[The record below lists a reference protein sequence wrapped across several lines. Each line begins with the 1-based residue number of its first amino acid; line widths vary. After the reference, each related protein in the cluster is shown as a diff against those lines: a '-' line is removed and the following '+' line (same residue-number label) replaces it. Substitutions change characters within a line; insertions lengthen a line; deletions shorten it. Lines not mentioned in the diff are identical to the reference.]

1 MHDHVQITYDRFGDV
16 VLQSRGIPTDQN
28 YIWYGLAVI
37 IGEYFFLVFL
47 TALALKYL
55 RVEPTPPPPIIAP
68 FIEEEYTEEEAP
80 NDVIPPSEIFV
91 NNMSLQMIDA
101 DLTSQLSA
109 KYGSSKTNPRSPH
122 SLKSF
127 RHKKIQEIPF
137 EPISFSFKD
146 VWYTVVTKE
155 KEELDLLKGV
165 SGYFEPGTLTALM
178 GSSGAGKTTLL
189 DVLSGRKNTG
199 IVKGGMFVNGRPKE
213 EHSFR
218 KNMGYVEQFDSLS
231 PMETARDAIE
241 FSAALR
247 LPRGTTPAE
256 RESWV
261 NTVLIMLELTP
272 LENTLIG
279 TETTGG
285 MSFEQKKRV
294 SIGVELAAN
303 PAILFLDEPT
313 TGKVDK
319 QCRILFVCA
328 LSYPILQTILPVK
341 LSCLHCRA

>member
-1 MHDHVQITYDRFGDV
+1 MFNCHYCRFGDL
-16 VLQSRGIPTDQN
+16 VLKSRGTPTDQN
-28 YIWYGLAVI
+28 YIWYGFAVI
-37 IGEYFFLVFL
+37 VGEYFFLVFL

-68 FIEEEYTEEEAP
+68 YIEEEYTEEEIT
-80 NDVIPPSEIFV
+80 NDVIPPGDIFV
-91 NNMSLQMIDA
+91 NNLSLQMVDT
-101 DLTSQLSA
+101 DLAGQLSA
-109 KYGSSKTNPRSPH
+109 KYGSSKMDTRSPRST
-122 SLKSF
+122 KSF

-146 VWYTVVTKE
+146 IWYTVVTKE

-199 IVKGGMFVNGRPKE
+199 TVKGGMFVNGRPKE

-247 LPRGTTPAE
+247 LPRGTTPFE
-256 RESWV
+256 RETWV
-261 NTVLIMLELTP
+261 DTVLIMLELTP

-313 TGKVDK
+313 TGKITEPWYFDSSK
-319 QCRILFVCA
+319 HPLLFVPNTSFCVE
-328 LSYPILQTILPVK
+328 LPA
-341 LSCLHCRA
+341 HFCRA